1 MRARVERRPTTDDA
15 DARVRLCRETTDD
28 VMMTMMTTTRSRAGA
43 ARFDRA
49 AGGVHRRLK
58 PPSARG

>member
-15 DARVRLCRETTDD
+15 DARVRLCRETT
-28 VMMTMMTTTRSRAGA
+28 GA

>member
-28 VMMTMMTTTRSRAGA
+28 DDDDDDDAQPRGRRA
-43 ARFDRA
+43 F
-49 AGGVHRRLK
+49 
-58 PPSARG
+58 

>member
-1 MRARVERRPTTDDA
+1 
-15 DARVRLCRETTDD
+15 
-28 VMMTMMTTTRSRAGA
+28 MMMMMMMMMTTRSRAGA
-43 ARFDRA
+43 TRFDRA